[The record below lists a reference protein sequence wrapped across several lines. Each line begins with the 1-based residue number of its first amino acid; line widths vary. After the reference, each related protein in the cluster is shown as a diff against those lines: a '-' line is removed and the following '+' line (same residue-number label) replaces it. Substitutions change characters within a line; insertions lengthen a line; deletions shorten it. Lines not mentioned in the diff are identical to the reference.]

1 MTYVRNSDK
10 KKDKLS
16 IRIDLEGEL
25 LEKFNF
31 LRKHYSI
38 FTATDLVRFLISQ
51 EYRRLKGISTN

>member
-1 MTYVRNSDK
+1 VRNSEK
-10 KKDKLS
+10 SDKLS
-16 IRIDLEGEL
+16 IRVDLEGEL

-51 EYRRLKGISTN
+51 EYRRVKGTSTN